1 MTNLKRHR
9 VLADMSQQQLA
20 DLSEISLY
28 RIQVIERGW
37 HMLRMD
43 EAKKIA
49 KVLRCKPNEL
59 TEGEKNELRR

>member
-9 VLADMSQQQLA
+9 VLADLSQQQLA
-20 DLSEISLY
+20 DMSEISLY

-37 HMLRMD
+37 HELRID

-49 KVLRCKPNEL
+49 KVLKCKPTDL
-59 TEGEKNELRR
+59 TKGE